1 MYKTIDFLFS
11 SFVKTSIY
19 GHKLHNK
26 EFCESDI
33 YFVIFIFLGVFIAL
47 TVGACCFVL
56 ANWGIVFEKYESIFI
71 ILSIS
76 GLISG
81 AFVYQAKEGDFI
93 ENKLATI
100 EPKSEEEMKKYCKHA
115 LFTKILPCCTY
126 PVILELICYL
136 LQVFV
141 FHRG

>member
-1 MYKTIDFLFS
+1 MYKIIDYLFS

-33 YFVIFIFLGVFIAL
+33 YFVIFIFWGVFIAL

-100 EPKSEEEMKKYCKHA
+100 EPKSEEEMKKYCIRVA
-115 LFTKILPCCTY
+115 ITKFLPFICY
-126 PVILELICYL
+126 AIMLMFLCYL

>member
-1 MYKTIDFLFS
+1 MPGYL
-11 SFVKTSIY
+11 
-19 GHKLHNK
+19 
-26 EFCESDI
+26 
-33 YFVIFIFLGVFIAL
+33 VIFISLGMFIAL
-47 TVGACCFVL
+47 TFGACCFVL
-56 ANWGIVFEKYESIFI
+56 ANLGIVFEKRAIAFI

-115 LFTKILPCCTY
+115 MLTKILPCCTY
-126 PVILELICYL
+126 PLILEIICYL

-141 FHRG
+141 FHKG